1 MVELTF
7 RQGNYLGGPNLITG
21 VLKSI
26 EIFLAV
32 ERRGGR
38 RFQTQERLLWCYW
51 LQGSMSQ
58 GVWVALETQ
67 SNPWPK
73 ASKEIGTRVL
83 SAWN

>member
-1 MVELTF
+1 MVL
-7 RQGNYLGGPNLITG
+7 
-21 VLKSI
+21 
-26 EIFLAV
+26 LASDS
-32 ERRGGR
+32 E
-38 RFQTQERLLWCYW
+38 
-51 LQGSMSQ
+51 GSMSQ